1 MSRRI
6 ILPPTHLVSKR
17 LSVPYHPWQ
26 SPLSVEA
33 THNHDSP
40 IYWDDIK
47 VLALFPLVIS
57 FVSFFYFTKDDN
69 TPRFKP
75 PFQPLPFSTSF
86 TNPTIPRPQPPISP
100 PRSTFST
107 VAISSARGSWCEW
120 SFCFDTDGYVKEE
133 RGERVEGEGR
143 EGGDGLEMGWWIV
156 WRVYALHVG
165 YLLSCTPAFSCMAFF
180 CWKTRSYV
188 LVVAVR
194 RLSRRWKVKTL
205 LAGLSPTSP
214 MKRRLPT
221 PLFPT
226 FSPKIPISLAF
237 LIQYGAFRTGSLGKS
252 VAKRISDGPK

>member
-143 EGGDGLEMGWWIV
+143 EGGRGWLGDGLMNCLKGV
-156 WRVYALHVG
+156 CLACR
-165 YLLSCTPAFSCMAFF
+165 
-180 CWKTRSYV
+180 
-188 LVVAVR
+188 
-194 RLSRRWKVKTL
+194 L
-205 LAGLSPTSP
+205 LAVLHTRFFMHG
-214 MKRRLPT
+214 
-221 PLFPT
+221 F
-226 FSPKIPISLAF
+226 F
-237 LIQYGAFRTGSLGKS
+237 LLENEVICFGCCC
-252 VAKRISDGPK
+252 